1 MFHFSA
7 LRTTVISILVFCFV
21 GCVSQEPLQLPTKTL
36 PHNSP
41 IWQQHQ
47 QAVNAIN
54 HYSATGQLGYL
65 GDNKRFSSAFD
76 WQYLGQAQYRLHFSS
91 LLSSSTLTIEK
102 NPMNTVIYDNKGNYY
117 ADKDIHQ
124 LLQDI
129 IGFDFPVEQFPNW
142 IKGLPGNTANYIVD
156 QQGLL
161 SHFDYHWQGENWQAH
176 YINYNQTVSPKLPE
190 NLLISGPNKKLKI
203 QIKQWKF

>member
-1 MFHFSA
+1 MLNKSTFRITLLSA
-7 LRTTVISILVFCFV
+7 LTLLFV
-21 GCVSQEPLQLPTKTL
+21 GCATQEQFTPPEAAL

-54 HYSATGQLGYL
+54 HYAAEGQLGYI
-65 GDNKRFSSAFD
+65 GDNKRFSSSFA
-76 WQYLGQAQYRLHFSS
+76 WQYLGQEQYRLHFSS
-91 LLSSSTLTIEK
+91 LLSSSTLIIEK
-102 NPMNTVIYDNKGNYY
+102 SPVTTVIYDNKGNYY
-117 ADKDIHQ
+117 AARDVHQ
-124 LLQDI
+124 LLQDV

-142 IKGLPGNTANYIVD
+142 IKGLPGNTENYVID

-161 SHFDYHWQGENWQAH
+161 SHFDYQWQGDNWQAK